1 MFNYEENIA
10 FSIIFN
16 TDSEKYQDV
25 QKLYYE
31 LKIYFEHFDDLTRK
45 CVSDNHKFE
54 KLCVLIKRRHKSLLN
69 VH

>member
-45 CVSDNHKFE
+45 CVFQTIINLKN
-54 KLCVLIKRRHKSLLN
+54 CVFLLKEGIK
-69 VH
+69 VC